1 MKHLLKDTK
10 LFIGIGVI
18 LALVFGYYYFF
29 CCPSAAP
36 NISTNTTSPVSQ
48 DLLVTLQNLHTITLD
63 SGVFSDPVFV
73 SLSDFGT
80 TIPPQ
85 QTGRT
90 NPFAPV
96 P

>member
-1 MKHLLKDTK
+1 MKNLLKDKK

-18 LALVFGYYYFF
+18 LALVLGYYYFF
-29 CCPSAAP
+29 SGPSAAP

-48 DLLVTLQNLHTITLD
+48 DLLVTLQNLHTISLD
-63 SGVFSDPVFV
+63 PGVFSDPVFV

-85 QTGRT
+85 QTGRA

-96 P
+96 Q